1 MINIFY
7 YNNITTDCNIVNE
20 IANSFN
26 VSIYDLNLINNKTI
40 IINILFNK
48 IIIGSICLIDND
60 ILYKYLLK
68 KGISS
73 EELNGTYIFRASK
86 GMYIYNMYVNEIYRK
101 KGFGKKLLEI
111 AIYVSSQLNFNF
123 CYSHCENKT
132 SYYIFNNRGFMKE
145 NQFKNNKN
153 KDIILMS
160 YWLK

>member
-7 YNNITTDCNIVNE
+7 YNNITKDCNIISK

-40 IINILFNK
+40 IINILFNN
-48 IIIGSICLIDND
+48 IIIGSVCLIDNNS
-60 ILYKYLLK
+60 LYKYLLK
-68 KGISS
+68 KGISG
-73 EELNGTYIFRASK
+73 EEISGIYIFRANK

-111 AIYVSSQLNFNF
+111 AIYVSKQLNFSY

-132 SYYIFNNRGFMKE
+132 SYYIFNNRGFIKE

-153 KDIILMS
+153 KEILLMS
-160 YWLK
+160 YWL